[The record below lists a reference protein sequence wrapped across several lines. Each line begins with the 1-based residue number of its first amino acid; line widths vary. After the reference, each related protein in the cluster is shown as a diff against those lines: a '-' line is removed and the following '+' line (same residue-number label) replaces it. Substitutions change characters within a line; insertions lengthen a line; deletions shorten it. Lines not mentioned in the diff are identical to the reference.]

1 MDVQLRIGIHRGPAT
16 SGMVCTRSPKFVIC
30 GSTMNLASRM
40 ESTCPP
46 GCTQVTDAVHADAPK
61 APNYR
66 WVRVMDMQVK
76 GFGPM
81 NTWVANHSERPHIF

>member
-1 MDVQLRIGIHRGPAT
+1 
-16 SGMVCTRSPKFVIC
+16 MVCTRLPKFVIC

-46 GCTQVTDAVHADAPK
+46 GCTQVTDAVHADAPG
-61 APNYR
+61 R
-66 WVRVMDMQVK
+66 WVRVMDVQVK

-81 NTWVANHSERPHIF
+81 NTWLDNHSERPDIF